1 MSRSLV
7 HIAMPVAIPVGHRVE
22 VRVLVRETTVLFS
35 SSKEPQPDQPVI
47 TDLDTGVVFGPAWA
61 FGGGGT
67 YYKGKPL
74 ADLALASLPSLQEHS
89 RLVGRVAACR
99 VAWVT
104 EFVSTT
110 LEIEQ
115 DG

>member
-1 MSRSLV
+1 MPRVLV
-7 HIAMPVAIPVGHRVE
+7 HLAMPVPIPVGHRVE
-22 VRVLVRETTVLFS
+22 VRVFVRETTVLFS
-35 SSKEPQPDQPVI
+35 SSKEPQPDQPVV

-61 FGGGGT
+61 FGGGGA

-74 ADLALASLPSLQEHS
+74 ADLTLAPPPSLQEHS
-89 RLVGRVAACR
+89 RVVGRVTACR

-110 LEIEQ
+110 LELEQ